1 MIDESMSKQVDI
13 LVEILEA
20 QAADFSR
27 LLDHIAQGE
36 AAVRAANVTRLLEI
50 CQDERVV
57 AGRLSELE
65 RHRADVVS
73 RLTQAVDPTRTEDGP
88 MRTADLCRCLPESF
102 QPRVIRAV
110 GRLRSLAEETG
121 RRSTVLRAAATT
133 LCRHMGGVIQAV
145 NASLGNGA
153 TTYGRR
159 GRIESPEVLHAIV
172 DIRR

>member
-1 MIDESMSKQVDI
+1 MSAEQLVKLVDGLIDI
-13 LVEILEA
+13 LQA

-27 LLDHIAQGE
+27 LLEHIAQGE

-50 CQDERVV
+50 CQDERVI

-65 RHRADVVS
+65 RHRIGITRDVTD
-73 RLTQAVDPTRTEDGP
+73 LLMPGQAGSGP
-88 MRTADLCRCLPESF
+88 MRTADICGHLPEDL
-102 QPRVIRAV
+102 QPS
-110 GRLRSLAEETG
+110 LRKATEKLRGLAEETG
-121 RRSTVLRAAATT
+121 RRSAILRAAATT

-145 NASLGNGA
+145 NTSLANGT

-159 GRIESPEVLHAIV
+159 GRIESPERRHAVL